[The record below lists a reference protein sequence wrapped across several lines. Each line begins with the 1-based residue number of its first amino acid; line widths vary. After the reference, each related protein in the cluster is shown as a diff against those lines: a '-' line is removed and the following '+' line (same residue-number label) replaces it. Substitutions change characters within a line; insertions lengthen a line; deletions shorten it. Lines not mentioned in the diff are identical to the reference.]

1 MVKKILSL
9 LKYIIFLGGGLL
21 LVWWQLHSM
30 TNEQEAQFINA
41 FKSANYILV
50 IPVVI
55 INLLSHLSRSMRWKL
70 LMEPLGYNPALKN
83 VFGATMVGYL
93 ANSAVPRLGE
103 VLKCTILA
111 KYEKLPADKLIGTIL
126 IERTFD
132 LITYVFFIVFT
143 ILIQINVVGSF
154 VKNKLKTA
162 TDGAIPIWIKVII
175 LITLI
180 LIIVFIV
187 KKIFASFP
195 HNKTII
201 GIKHFFEGIGKGF
214 AAIKKLKDRRA
225 FILHSIFIWCMYLL
239 QIYLGF
245 KAMEGT
251 AHLGI
256 KAACSVLSLS
266 TLAMI
271 ITPGGIGSFPFFVME
286 TLSIYSIAN
295 SQGNA
300 FGWLIWGVSTGII
313 IVAGLISLLL
323 LPYINKKKN
332 EIHVSNTEQ
341 NF

>member
-9 LKYIIFLGGGLL
+9 LKYIVFLGGGLV

-30 TNEQEAQFINA
+30 TDEQETQFINA

-55 INLLSHLSRSMRWKL
+55 INLLSHLSRSKRWKL
-70 LMEPLGYNPALKN
+70 LMEPLGYNPSLKN
-83 VFGATMVGYL
+83 VFAATMVGYL

-132 LITYVFFIVFT
+132 LITYFFFIAFT
-143 ILIQINVVGSF
+143 VIIQIDVVGNF
-154 VKNKLKTA
+154 VKNKLENA
-162 TDGAIPIWIKVII
+162 TNGTYPWWLKLMLFVVF
-175 LITLI
+175 I
-180 LIIVFIV
+180 LIIIFVV
-187 KKIFASFP
+187 KKIFSCFP
-195 HNKTII
+195 SNKTVIAV
-201 GIKHFFEGIGKGF
+201 KHFFEGIGKGF
-214 AAIKKLKDRRA
+214 VAIKNLKDRKA
-225 FILHSIFIWCMYLL
+225 FILHTIFIWCMYLL

-251 AHLGI
+251 AHLTI

-286 TLSIYSIAN
+286 TLAIYGIAN

-313 IVAGLISLLL
+313 IIAGLISLLI
-323 LPYINKKKN
+323 LPYINKTKN
-332 EIHVSNTEQ
+332 EVNLSDSE
-341 NF
+341 

>member
-9 LKYIIFLGGGLL
+9 LKYIVFLGGGLL

-30 TNEQEAQFINA
+30 TTEQENQFKDA
-41 FKSANYILV
+41 FKSANYLLV

-55 INLLSHLSRSMRWKL
+55 MNLLSHLSRSMRWKL
-70 LMEPLGYNPALKN
+70 LMEPLGYNPSLKN

-103 VLKCTILA
+103 VLKCTLLA

-132 LITYVFFIVFT
+132 LITYVSFVLFT
-143 ILIQINVVGSF
+143 VIIQVDIVGSF
-154 VKNKLKTA
+154 VKNKLSIA
-162 TDGAIPIWIKVII
+162 SEGAITWWAKGII
-175 LITLI
+175 LI
-180 LIIVFIV
+180 LIILLLILII
-187 KKIFASFP
+187 KKIL
-195 HNKTII
+195 KTFSAYKTVV

-214 AAIKKLKDRRA
+214 AAIKNLKDRRA
-225 FILHSIFIWCMYLL
+225 FVLHSILIWSMYLL

-245 KAMEGT
+245 KAMDAT
-251 AHLGI
+251 SDLGL

-271 ITPGGIGSFPFFVME
+271 LTPGGIGSFPFFVME
-286 TLSIYSIAN
+286 TLGIYGIAN
-295 SQGNA
+295 AQGNA

-313 IVAGLISLLL
+313 IVVGLISLLW
-323 LPYINKKKN
+323 LPYLNKKKYEN
-332 EIHVSNTEQ
+332 NASNT
-341 NF
+341 